1 LAPQERGND
10 ERVVVREDDFENIV
24 DTYSDDE
31 GDEVAGAAARRDK
44 DASEEKA
51 RHEEVSGATEL
62 SCC

>member
-1 LAPQERGND
+1 M
-10 ERVVVREDDFENIV
+10 VREDDFENIV